1 MSQCHSLNVQSWAIL
16 YSGDMYWRQVMRNNN
31 SGFQPGGCEPCLER
45 SRIDISCTKLC
56 CICFNRVFDG
66 RPGVKIGCYSGP
78 RYKKGWKPQ
87 DERIWNAIVNFNFVT
102 SQPYKAF
109 RQVWKHFMRGPSQL
123 QTPSSLTLRASAT
136 NGLGGGDQTHIRP
149 GRGKPEKRHGSQ

>member
-1 MSQCHSLNVQSWAIL
+1 
-16 YSGDMYWRQVMRNNN
+16 MRNNN

-78 RYKKGWKPQ
+78 RYKKG
-87 DERIWNAIVNFNFVT
+87 
-102 SQPYKAF
+102 
-109 RQVWKHFMRGPSQL
+109 
-123 QTPSSLTLRASAT
+123 
-136 NGLGGGDQTHIRP
+136 
-149 GRGKPEKRHGSQ
+149 